1 MGAGNAGETSMVSG
15 RTASPNLPNIR
26 KLTIVAQD
34 PLVRIGGR
42 ILTAEV
48 EIPAEELLPGPCGY
62 RINVIDYD
70 STNNVLYDAAE
81 HEFRDGTYLDPY
93 SKETLRAKSA
103 AAFNSALLEDPKF
116 HAQNAYAIAMRILAR
131 FEFALGRRCAW
142 GSEGHQLHVAPHA
155 FAEANAF
162 YSKEDRGL
170 FFGYFAGTAGR
181 PIYTCLSHDVVAH
194 ETTHALL
201 DAIRPRFL
209 EPSSPDQAAFHE
221 GFSDIVALLS
231 VFSLKDIVGTLLD
244 AGGKS
249 PLIDQKFLTPEALK
263 RSVLFGLA
271 KEMGQELSQVRGQAL
286 RRSVELEPGGKYMTM
301 PEFLEPHRRG
311 ELVVAAMMNAFIDI
325 WVSRLARIGFLQRGK
340 KDRSLV
346 VEEGARVA
354 NHLLTMSIRALDYCP
369 TTDITFHDYL
379 SALLTIDREVVA
391 DDSKYGYR
399 DSLSG
404 TSRSSISV
412 SRKLPIPTAHGSN
425 ARGSSSTTAAISI
438 RCCATRKRCSGSSG
452 RTVFLS
458 RSPRMAM
465 WRSRTS
471 GPATA
476 WAPTDSSSM
485 RPSPSTSRS

>member
-1 MGAGNAGETSMVSG
+1 MVSG
-15 RTASPNLPNIR
+15 RTASPNLPNTR

-34 PLVRIGGR
+34 PLIRIGGR

-93 SKETLRAKSA
+93 SKATLRAKSA

-131 FEFALGRRCAW
+131 FEFALGRRCPW

-231 VFSLKDIVGTLLD
+231 VFSLKDIVGTLLVTT
-244 AGGKS
+244 
-249 PLIDQKFLTPEALK
+249 I
-263 RSVLFGLA
+263 
-271 KEMGQELSQVRGQAL
+271 
-286 RRSVELEPGGKYMTM
+286 
-301 PEFLEPHRRG
+301 
-311 ELVVAAMMNAFIDI
+311 
-325 WVSRLARIGFLQRGK
+325 SRP
-340 KDRSLV
+340 
-346 VEEGARVA
+346 
-354 NHLLTMSIRALDYCP
+354 C
-369 TTDITFHDYL
+369 
-379 SALLTIDREVVA
+379 
-391 DDSKYGYR
+391 
-399 DSLSG
+399 
-404 TSRSSISV
+404 
-412 SRKLPIPTAHGSN
+412 
-425 ARGSSSTTAAISI
+425 
-438 RCCATRKRCSGSSG
+438 
-452 RTVFLS
+452 
-458 RSPRMAM
+458 
-465 WRSRTS
+465 
-471 GPATA
+471 
-476 WAPTDSSSM
+476 
-485 RPSPSTSRS
+485 